1 MSRKNM
7 WQICH
12 KNEFDNKQLT
22 KDIVSMLRCQGITHK
37 QVALELDMT
46 VWRVHNWYYQSI
58 GMSAL
63 DLLRMIQTYDFIR
76 ETVENSMSMEE
87 N

>member
-46 VWRVHNWYYQSI
+46 VWRVHNWYY
-58 GMSAL
+58 L
-63 DLLRMIQTYDFIR
+63 T
-76 ETVENSMSMEE
+76 
-87 N
+87 